1 MSLGDDNMNET
12 DLQRMA
18 HMLRHRLRNIA
29 SGIRGA
35 LSVIEDEAGVC
46 LPPGLR
52 EYFPLML
59 RECDSLQDV
68 ASRISWLFD
77 AQPAESAPASADE
90 IVLRAANAAAARF
103 PAVQID
109 YRGSCS
115 ELVHGWM
122 QTALMELLV
131 NGCEAAPQGR
141 VNIRY
146 KQSGQLVVW
155 VVTDSGP
162 GLDPE
167 ADEDPFAPFFT
178 MRPRHLGVGL
188 PIARRL
194 SRMLGGDCSRAEIP
208 FGDAKWAVS
217 LSCPV
222 ETEASG

>member
-1 MSLGDDNMNET
+1 MNEI

-35 LSVIEDEAGVC
+35 LSVIADEAGDC
-46 LPPGLR
+46 LPTGLQ

-68 ASRISWLFD
+68 AMRISWLFD
-77 AQPAESAPASADE
+77 DQPAEAAPVSVDE
-90 IVLRAANAAAARF
+90 LVLRAVNAVAARF

-109 YRGSCS
+109 YRGTCPGS
-115 ELVHGWM
+115 VHGWM

-141 VNIRY
+141 VDLKYRVEANQVIWAV
-146 KQSGQLVVW
+146 S
-155 VVTDSGP
+155 DSGP

-167 ADEDPFAPFFT
+167 VEADPFAPFLT
-178 MRPRHLGVGL
+178 TRPRHLGVGL

-194 SRMLGGDCSRAEIP
+194 SRLLGGDCVAGGDH
-208 FGDAKWAVS
+208 FGDAKWVVT

-222 ETEASG
+222 S

>member
-1 MSLGDDNMNET
+1 MMNET

-35 LSVIEDEAGVC
+35 LSVIEDEAGEC
-46 LPPGLR
+46 LPPGLQ

-68 ASRISWLFD
+68 AMRISWLFD
-77 AQPAESAPASADE
+77 VQPAVTAAASADE
-90 IVLRAANAAAARF
+90 MVLRAVNAVAARF
-103 PAVQID
+103 PAVHID
-109 YRGSCS
+109 YRGACS
-115 ELVHGWM
+115 SLVHGWM

-141 VNIRY
+141 VDLRY
-146 KQSGQLVVW
+146 KLDGERVVW
-155 VVTDSGP
+155 TVSDSGP

-167 ADEDPFAPFFT
+167 AEDDPFAPFVT
-178 MRPRHLGVGL
+178 TRPRHLGVGL

-194 SRMLGGDCSRAEIP
+194 SRLLGGDCGPGKDS
-208 FGDAKWAVS
+208 FGDAKWVVT

-222 ETEASG
+222 AMETEC